1 MLSNEL
7 PHISKR
13 RASTFTNEKLIHP
26 VCFLYQSLY
35 TTVYQS
41 SAKLLQGTAALT
53 SIVFGQVPAV
63 TSNWH

>member
-1 MLSNEL
+1 MNCLTFQKESQY
-7 PHISKR
+7 
-13 RASTFTNEKLIHP
+13 FTNEKLIHP

-53 SIVFGQVPAV
+53 SINVWPGACM